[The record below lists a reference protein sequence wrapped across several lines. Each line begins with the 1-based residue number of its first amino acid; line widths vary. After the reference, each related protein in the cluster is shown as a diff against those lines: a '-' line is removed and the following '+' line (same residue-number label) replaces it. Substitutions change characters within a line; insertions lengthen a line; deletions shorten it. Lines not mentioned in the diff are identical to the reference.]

1 MSNDNDD
8 VMHMWQ
14 LIAETNFESSEWPK
28 QDATP
33 DEIYCAML

>member
-1 MSNDNDD
+1 
-8 VMHMWQ
+8 MHMWH
-14 LIAETNFESSEWPK
+14 LVAETNFERQSSEWAK